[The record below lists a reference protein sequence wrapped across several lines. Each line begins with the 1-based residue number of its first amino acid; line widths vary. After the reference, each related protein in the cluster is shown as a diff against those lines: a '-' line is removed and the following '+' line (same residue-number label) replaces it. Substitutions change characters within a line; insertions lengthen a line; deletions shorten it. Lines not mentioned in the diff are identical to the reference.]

1 MMKLNAVDISKTASA
16 SSIVFEELRRAIING
31 DLAVGAALRQD
42 EIANLFNVSRIPVR
56 EALSRLEEQG
66 LVRTQRYKG
75 AVVSGLSAE
84 EATELFDFRL
94 LVEPEIIRRAVP
106 LISQAALNRARG
118 FCKTFSES
126 TDPMN
131 WGDLNRDF
139 HSEIYKASR
148 LKFHMEVVDKAMNR
162 LDRYLRAQLVLSN
175 GMEQANQEHFEIL
188 EACEAGDADKASEL
202 TANHIKGVKESFLKH
217 LNILQS

>member
-1 MMKLNAVDISKTASA
+1 MKLNPVDISKTASA
-16 SSIVFEELRRAIING
+16 SSIVFEELRRAIIKG
-31 DLAVGAALRQD
+31 DLAVGEALRQD
-42 EIANLFNVSRIPVR
+42 EIARLFNVSRIPVR

-106 LISQAALNRARG
+106 LLSPEILGRIRAHCTAFKDSR
-118 FCKTFSES
+118 
-126 TDPMN
+126 DPMS

-139 HSEIYKASR
+139 HSEIYNASR
-148 LKFHMEVVDKAMNR
+148 LKFHLEVIDKAMNR
-162 LDRYLRAQLVLSN
+162 LDRYLRAQLVLSD
-175 GMEQANQEHFEIL
+175 GMEQANREHFGIL
-188 EACEAGDADKASEL
+188 EACEAGDAQKASDL
-202 TANHIKGVKESFLKH
+202 TAAHIAGVKDSFLKH
-217 LNILQS
+217 LNILHS

>member
-1 MMKLNAVDISKTASA
+1 MKLNPVDISKTASA
-16 SSIVFEELRRAIING
+16 SSIVFEELRRAIIKG
-31 DLAVGAALRQD
+31 DLAVGEALRQD
-42 EIANLFNVSRIPVR
+42 EIASLFNVSRIPVR

-94 LVEPEIIRRAVP
+94 LVEPEMIRRAVP
-106 LISQAALNRARG
+106 LLSSGELRQARG
-118 FCKTFSES
+118 YCQDFSKS
-126 TDPMN
+126 TDPMS

-139 HSEIYKASR
+139 HWELYNASK
-148 LKFHMEVVDKAMNR
+148 LKFHLEVVSKAMNR

-175 GMEQANQEHFEIL
+175 GMEQANSEHFAIL
-188 EACEAGDADKASEL
+188 EACEAGDADKASRL
-202 TANHIKGVKESFLKH
+202 TAEHIEGVKQSFLKH